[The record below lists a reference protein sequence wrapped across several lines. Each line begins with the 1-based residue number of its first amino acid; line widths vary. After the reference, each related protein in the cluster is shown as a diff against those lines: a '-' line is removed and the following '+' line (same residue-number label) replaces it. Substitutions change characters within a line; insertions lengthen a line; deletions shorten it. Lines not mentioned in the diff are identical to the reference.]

1 MIRADTRTVPLER
14 YENMNENGA
23 ILRRRVPLEEAVK
36 RIYEAVKPLAE
47 TECDLEEAD
56 GTILLENFQ
65 AQYDQPPFPRSPL
78 DGYALRGEETKGA
91 SQENPVVFQ
100 VVDKLCAGDRSSV
113 HVGAGQAVRIMTG
126 AMIPEGAN
134 AVIRQ
139 EDTDL
144 GEKQVSIWEEVKPY
158 DNYCFQGEDYHAGD
172 ILVKEGTRLNYI
184 TIGILASGGKDRVK
198 VRKIPQIS
206 LITTGNELIAPGE
219 PMDRGKIYNTNQ
231 YLIRS
236 RLREWGISCRAI
248 QIADDAES
256 VEKAILSELK
266 QSDGVITTGG
276 VSVGEK
282 DILNEV
288 LPRISERILFGGLEL
303 KPGSPTKC
311 AIVNGKPVLALS
323 GNPFAAAAVLEL
335 LGRTVVSALM
345 GSRWLECK
353 QQTAEMENDFL
364 KKSPQR
370 RFLRG
375 FYENGTVH
383 IPEGH
388 SSGQIRSFA
397 GCNCM
402 IDIPKGSE
410 TLKKGEKVNV
420 WML

>member
-1 MIRADTRTVPLER
+1 MK
-14 YENMNENGA
+14 ENWE
-23 ILRRRVPLEEAVK
+23 ILQNRIPLEEAVE

-47 TECDLEEAD
+47 TECDLEAAD
-56 GTILLENFQ
+56 GTILSESYQ

-91 SQENPVVFQ
+91 SREHPVVFL
-100 VVDKLCAGDRSSV
+100 VVDQLCAGDRSNICV
-113 HVGAGQAVRIMTG
+113 NPGQAVRIMTG

-158 DNYCFQGEDYHAGD
+158 GNYCFQGEDYHAGD
-172 ILVKEGTRLNYI
+172 ILVKEGTHLDYI
-184 TIGILASGGKDRVK
+184 SIGILASGGKKRVK
-198 VRKIPQIS
+198 VRKIPRIS
-206 LITTGNELIAPGE
+206 LITTGNELIEPGE
-219 PMDRGKIYNTNQ
+219 PMNCGKIYNTNQ

-236 RLREWGISCRAI
+236 RLREWGISCRTI
-248 QIADDAES
+248 QIADDAAS
-256 VEKAILSELK
+256 VERAILSELE

-288 LPRISERILFGGLEL
+288 LPRISDRILFGGLEV
-303 KPGSPTKC
+303 KPGSPSKC
-311 AIVNGKPVLALS
+311 AIVNGKPLLALS

-335 LGRTVVSALM
+335 LGRPMVSALM

-353 QQTAEMENDFL
+353 RQTAEMEKDFL

-375 FYENGTVH
+375 FYENGSVY

-410 TLKKGEKVNV
+410 ALKKGEKVNV

>member
-1 MIRADTRTVPLER
+1 MEQTEKFGQNKVS
-14 YENMNENGA
+14 
-23 ILRRRVPLEEAVK
+23 LEEALE
-36 RIYEAVKPLAE
+36 RIRQAVKPLETVWCSLDEAHGAVLAE
-47 TECDLEEAD
+47 AVTA
-56 GTILLENFQ
+56 
-65 AQYDQPPFPRSPL
+65 AQDQPPFPRSPL
-78 DGYALRGEETKGA
+78 DGYALKGEETAGA
-91 SQENPVVFQ
+91 TRERPAVFSVVG
-100 VVDKLCAGDRSSV
+100 KICAGDRADEKIE
-113 HVGAGQAVRIMTG
+113 AGEAVRIMTG
-126 AMIPEGAN
+126 AQIPEGAN
-134 AVIRQ
+134 AVVRQ

-144 GEKQVSIWEEVKPY
+144 GEKQVSIWEEVEPY
-158 DNYCFQGEDYHAGD
+158 GNYCFQGEDYHAGD
-172 ILVKEGTRLNYI
+172 ILVKEGTRLDYI
-184 TIGILASGGKDRVK
+184 SIGILASGGKKRVK
-198 VRKIPQIS
+198 VRKIPRIS
-206 LITTGNELIAPGE
+206 LITTGNELIDPGE
-219 PMDRGKIYNTNQ
+219 PMNCGKIYNTNQ

-248 QIADDAES
+248 QTADDAGS
-256 VEKAILSELK
+256 VERAILSELE

-288 LPRISERILFGGLEL
+288 LPRISDRILFGGLEV
-303 KPGSPTKC
+303 KPGSPSKC
-311 AIVNGKPVLALS
+311 AIVNGKPLLALS

-335 LGRTVVSALM
+335 LGRPVVSALM

-353 QQTAEMENDFL
+353 RQTAEMERDFL

-375 FYENGTVH
+375 FYENGSVY

-410 TLKKGEKVNV
+410 ALKKGEKVNV
-420 WML
+420 WIL